1 MDDADLLS
9 EARRR
14 LPAAR
19 TAIHRHIGNIP
30 AAGGGTRASGT
41 SDRTG
46 SIACK
51 LATAIDA
58 DQAWRDDAELD
69 RLELQAIARLQAGT
83 SITRTLQDILRIVDR
98 WAPDPKRKQVLEDGL
113 RAAANDDLNY
123 RGDINNCDSCRRD
136 PGSYGE
142 PFRRGLCVNCYRRVA
157 RIVEL
162 YDVDI
167 TMPPVD
173 LVRLFRERGK
183 VTDHDIH
190 RVMAGQPRRA

>member
-123 RGDINNCDSCRRD
+123 RGDINNCRSC
-136 PGSYGE
+136 
-142 PFRRGLCVNCYRRVA
+142 A
-157 RIVEL
+157 RIPGQWGDPHRQGMCKRCDHTLARITEL
-162 YDVDI
+162 YYHDYD
-167 TMPPVD
+167 MPP
-173 LVRLFRERGK
+173 RELLARCQGRRI
-183 VTDHDIH
+183 TNGDIANAMHGH
-190 RVMAGQPRRA
+190 RRRA